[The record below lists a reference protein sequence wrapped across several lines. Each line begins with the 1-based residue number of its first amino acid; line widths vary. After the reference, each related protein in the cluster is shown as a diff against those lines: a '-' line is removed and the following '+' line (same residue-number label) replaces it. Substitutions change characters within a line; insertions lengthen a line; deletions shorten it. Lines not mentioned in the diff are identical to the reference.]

1 MKSFMR
7 SGYLQVALALLL
19 VSTPVNAFA
28 QPVEPVLSLAKKEK
42 PALLESLK
50 ALVSIETGS
59 RDYDGLGKL
68 AALIAGRLK
77 ALGGNVDLVE
87 PSDIYKMED
96 TPEKIGKMVR
106 ATFVG
111 KGSKKILLIAH
122 MDTVYP
128 RGMLAKQPFRIEGN
142 RAYGLGIADDKQG
155 IAVILHSL
163 AILKMMDFRDYGT
176 ITVLINADEELSSPG
191 SRSLISKLGAEHDA
205 TFSVESS
212 RAESDK
218 LSLATSGIASVT
230 LTVKGRASHSGNAP
244 EKGVNA
250 LYELAHQVL
259 QTRNFSDPAVGLKM
273 NWTLANAGTTRN
285 MIPPGAQ
292 AVADVRVV
300 RIADYDEIEK
310 KMREAIKKQLLPEAK
325 VEMNFERRRPP
336 LEATAASRAL
346 AKHAQGIYR
355 ELGKEL
361 VVDDMPE
368 GGGTDAAFAALS
380 AKAPVIERFGLQGF
394 GAHSADAEYVL
405 LDSIEP
411 RLYLLARLIMEVAQ
425 NKTPTAQ

>member
-1 MKSFMR
+1 MRPQKKLGSFKAA
-7 SGYLQVALALLL
+7 VFLLL
-19 VSTPVNAFA
+19 ASTGSHALGQA
-28 QPVEPVLSLAKKEK
+28 REPVLSLAKKEK
-42 PALLESLK
+42 TALLETLK
-50 ALVSIETGS
+50 TLVSIESGS
-59 RDYDGLGKL
+59 RDDEGLAKL
-68 AALIAGRLK
+68 ASLIAERLK
-77 ALGGNVDLVE
+77 ELGGRVELVE
-87 PSDIYKMED
+87 PSGVYKMED

-106 ATFVG
+106 ASFTG
-111 KGSKKILLIAH
+111 TGTKKILLIAH

-128 RGMLAKQPFRIEGN
+128 RGMLAQQPFRIEGD

-155 IAVILHSL
+155 IAVIIHTL
-163 AILKMMDFRDYGT
+163 AILKAMDFREFGML
-176 ITVLINADEELSSPG
+176 TVLINADEELSSPG
-191 SRSLISKLGAEHDA
+191 SRGLLTKLGAEHDA

-218 LSLATSGIASVT
+218 LSLATSGIASIT
-230 LTVKGRASHSGNAP
+230 LTVKGRASHSGSAP

-250 LYELAHQVL
+250 LYELAHQIL
-259 QTRNFSDPAVGLKM
+259 QTRDLSNPAVGLKM
-273 NWTLANAGTTRN
+273 NWTLAKAGTTRN

-292 AVADVRVV
+292 ATADVRVLRV
-300 RIADYDEIEK
+300 ADYDAIEK
-310 KMREAIKKQLLPEAK
+310 AVQERIKNQLLPEAK

-346 AKHAQGIYR
+346 AKHAQQIYR

-361 VVDDMPE
+361 VIDEVPE

-380 AKAPVIERFGLQGF
+380 TKAPVIERFGLQGF

-411 RLYLLARLIMEVAQ
+411 RLYLLARMIMDVSQ
-425 NKTPTAQ
+425 GKNR

>member
-1 MKSFMR
+1 MKSKRKLAF
-7 SGYLQVALALLL
+7 LQGVLALCMAAM
-19 VSTPVNAFA
+19 VSESFA

-50 ALVSIETGS
+50 TFVSIETGS
-59 RDYDGLGKL
+59 RDFEDLAKL
-68 AALIAGRLK
+68 ADVIAARLK
-77 ALGGNVDLVE
+77 DLGGKVELVE
-87 PSDIYKMED
+87 PGDVYKMTD

-106 ATFVG
+106 ATFAG
-111 KGSKKILLIAH
+111 KGTKKILLIAH

-128 RGMLAKQPFRIEGN
+128 RGMLVKQPFRVEGD

-155 IAVILHSL
+155 IAVILHTL
-163 AILKMMDFRDYGT
+163 VILKAMNFQEYGT
-176 ITVLINADEELSSPG
+176 LTVLINADEEISSPG

-212 RAESDK
+212 LAASDK

-230 LTVKGRASHSGNAP
+230 LTVKGPAAHSGNEP

-285 MIPPGAQ
+285 VIPPAAQ
-292 AVADVRVV
+292 AVADVRVL
-300 RIADYDEIEK
+300 RLADYDQIENK
-310 KMREAIKKQLLPEAK
+310 VREAIKKQLLPDAK

-346 AKHAQGIYR
+346 AKHTQQIYG
-355 ELGKEL
+355 ELGKKL
-361 VVDDMPE
+361 VVDEKPE
-368 GGGTDAAFAALS
+368 GGGTDAAFAALNT
-380 AKAPVIERFGLQGF
+380 KAPVIERFGLQGF

-411 RLYLLARLIMEVAQ
+411 RLYLLTRMIMDVSQGKNPPAQ
-425 NKTPTAQ
+425 